1 MDIIF
6 GKQSEFIE
14 ELSNY
19 TLKQQLFGDSVEDRF
34 GQSVAT
40 SKDGKVLIMGGYR
53 DDPNN
58 IFDAGSAIVYTGN
71 ATNGWFFKQ
80 LISGDSEGDQF
91 GNSVAT
97 NEDGTLLMVGG
108 RLDDPNNVI
117 DAGSVLIYTGNAI
130 DGWILKQRLTG
141 EHPIDYFGKSVATS
155 NDGTI
160 LMVGASADDVIG
172 SPITLIDVGSAFI
185 YTGNLANGWV
195 LKQRLTGDS
204 AADQFGTSVAMST
217 SGDILIM
224 GGFQDNDGGTLA
236 GAANIYT
243 GNATNGWQ
251 LRQKLLGDSVND
263 YFGTS
268 VAMNEDGSVLI
279 MGGTSDDDGGINAG
293 AALIYT
299 GDAINGW
306 GIKQKI
312 TGNSASDFYGESVA
326 INSNGTVLMMGG
338 TRDDPYGITNAGAA
352 LVYTNKIITSVPQ
365 TDILF
370 GLQSTQSIDSGVI
383 KFT

>member
-1 MDIIF
+1 
-6 GKQSEFIE
+6 
-14 ELSNY
+14 
-19 TLKQQLFGDSVEDRF
+19 
-34 GQSVAT
+34 
-40 SKDGKVLIMGGYR
+40 
-53 DDPNN
+53 
-58 IFDAGSAIVYTGN
+58 
-71 ATNGWFFKQ
+71 
-80 LISGDSEGDQF
+80 
-91 GNSVAT
+91 
-97 NEDGTLLMVGG
+97 MVGG

-251 LRQKLLGDSVND
+251 LRQKLLGDSENDNFGTSVAASADGNIIMMGGIGDDDGASNAGAAMVYTGNATNGWQLRQKLLGDSVND